1 MQLNIEERYNAVIFH
16 LKGKLIGGPA
26 AKDIS
31 DKVNTLIEEGKKH
44 IIMDMGGVHYMNST
58 GIGILIRTYTTL
70 INNGGDLKLASLDDK
85 IEGVLSIT
93 KLMQVLP
100 EYKTIDEAIGSIN

>member
-1 MQLNIEERYNAVIFH
+1 
-16 LKGKLIGGPA
+16 
-26 AKDIS
+26 
-31 DKVNTLIEEGKKH
+31 
-44 IIMDMGGVHYMNST
+44 MNST

>member
-1 MQLNIEERYNAVIFH
+1 MQLNVEERYNAVVFH
-16 LKGKLIGGPA
+16 LKGKLVGGPD
-26 AKDIS
+26 AKNIS
-31 DKVNTLIEEGKKH
+31 DKVHTLIDQGKTH
-44 IIMDMGGVHYMNST
+44 VVLDMSGVNYMNSS

-70 INNGGDLKLASLDDK
+70 INNGGDLKLASIDDK

-100 EYKTIDEAIGSIN
+100 EYKTVDEAIASIN